1 MRVKKKSGTV
11 RNIINEWKKGVD
23 DSDYKSIRELAVMN
37 KAIFLVPVI
46 ACRFAGAAA
55 SVTVQQGQAL
65 TSGKNTI
72 KTHTPINLDTLKKA
86 TEMII

>member
-1 MRVKKKSGTV
+1 
-11 RNIINEWKKGVD
+11 
-23 DSDYKSIRELAVMN
+23 MN

-46 ACRFAGAAA
+46 ACLFTGAAA